1 MTYPNVSG
9 NVLDT
14 LLVDDLVSSE
24 EGQGVG
30 EVLERFDDAKDLLE
44 IDIVVGAFRVGPVE
58 VSAIQGRVDIQ
69 DHVDTS
75 CVEDGC
81 ALVVVETRRQ
91 VVDTDSVNLFSRK

>member
-1 MTYPNVSG
+1 MTYPDVSG

-14 LLVDDLVSSE
+14 LLVDHLVSGE

-30 EVLERFDDAKDLLE
+30 EVLERFDDTKDLLE
-44 IDIVVGAFRVGPVE
+44 IDIVVGAFRVGSVK
-58 VSAIQGRVDIQ
+58 VSAIQRRVDIQ

-81 ALVVVETRRQ
+81 ALVMVETRRQ
-91 VVDTDSVNLFSRK
+91 VVDTDGVNLFMHK